1 MVSLLV
7 VLSKAKDTVRTRVYE
22 LAAQS
27 ALMPLTKDATSVKS
41 REVDKA
47 IG

>member
-22 LAAQS
+22 LAAQR
-27 ALMPLTKDATSVKS
+27 AL
-41 REVDKA
+41 R
-47 IG
+47 